1 MITRLSYTIF
11 LVLLIASI
19 YFYLERTV
27 FLDISFH
34 LFFLTK
40 GDFAIQNSRFI
51 AFLTQLFPLSGMAL
65 GLSLKPIMLLYSSA
79 FVIVPFLYF
88 LLIRYIVKDRDLSLI
103 VVLST
108 FWLVSDT
115 FFWIQSELP
124 QGMWAMVL
132 YFALFHK
139 SLLQDQP
146 NIWYQSFLSLIA
158 FFLAFA
164 HPLLI
169 FPILY
174 CFAFF
179 GLKYKR
185 TQFFWS
191 QLVIYFSILIIKQ
204 LFFKAAYDSQA
215 MGGLSSFKSLF
226 PNYFTIDT
234 NVQFLKYLIND
245 YYLLLLGAIA
255 VIAFYIKSKN
265 WFQLLNY
272 LIFSAFF
279 LLLINVTYAGRNP
292 EKFYI
297 ENLYLPLGMMLLF
310 PLVLDVFKTIKREAV
325 LTALISIVF
334 IVRMIDIYS
343 ISGQYTDRVT
353 YLESISDKL
362 NEKKLDKLIIPASTV
377 DNKLLKMNWG
387 FPYEMWLLSTMKTGK
402 TQSVVLENEANE
414 LSWTMERKDAFI
426 TNWGVFDY
434 PKLNPRYFIL
444 PDSTQSYRYVEAPFE

>member
-11 LVLLIASI
+11 IVLLIASI

-40 GDFAIQNSRFI
+40 GDFAIQNWRFI

-65 GLSLKPIMLLYSSA
+65 GLSLKPIMILYSAA

-88 LLIRYIVKDRDLSLI
+88 LIIRYIVQDRDLSLI

-108 FWLVSDT
+108 FWMVSDT

-139 SLLQDQP
+139 SLKQEQP

-169 FPILY
+169 FPFLY
-174 CFAFF
+174 CYIFF

-185 TQFFWS
+185 TQFYWS

-215 MGGLSSFKSLF
+215 MDGLSSFRSLF
-226 PNYFTIDT
+226 PNYFSIDT
-234 NVQFLKYLIND
+234 NVQFLKYLVND
-245 YYLLLLGAIA
+245 YYLLLLGAIV
-255 VIAFYIKSKN
+255 VIAFYI
-265 WFQLLNY
+265 
-272 LIFSAFF
+272 
-279 LLLINVTYAGRNP
+279 
-292 EKFYI
+292 
-297 ENLYLPLGMMLLF
+297 
-310 PLVLDVFKTIKREAV
+310 
-325 LTALISIVF
+325 
-334 IVRMIDIYS
+334 
-343 ISGQYTDRVT
+343 
-353 YLESISDKL
+353 
-362 NEKKLDKLIIPASTV
+362 
-377 DNKLLKMNWG
+377 
-387 FPYEMWLLSTMKTGK
+387 
-402 TQSVVLENEANE
+402 
-414 LSWTMERKDAFI
+414 
-426 TNWGVFDY
+426 
-434 PKLNPRYFIL
+434 
-444 PDSTQSYRYVEAPFE
+444 